1 LKKKLAPYY
10 KHNIDGFTIL
20 WFKGS
25 NKYLVLDEKI
35 NTVIDTFLKSRNYS
49 DFHNI
54 INTRDTF
61 SKDVSR
67 VFFSEIETLL
77 RTFNTTENTT
87 LSEKFKNSILDFDL
101 DKPYISI
108 SYNFN
113 GKIIKICYQSSL
125 ELHYIHP
132 QFAYLEIEE
141 PITKPD
147 CIFYIISKN
156 DCLLLFKNHLL
167 LGSFNSAD
175 YHLLQGKLAIELVC
189 ELTLTNESD
198 WLATFHAS
206 TVSND
211 SEAVMLIGE
220 SGKGK
225 STLSTILMD
234 YGYNLLTDD
243 FTPMLAK
250 SLNIHSYP
258 SAISIKKKAF
268 DLIASLSER
277 IQYYTFQSPNSRK
290 GLLKYVT
297 PINEIN
303 KPLPCST
310 IVLVNYV
317 QDAEA
322 SLDALGIDE
331 ALNAL
336 IPDSWISPLPEH
348 AQAFINWL
356 KTCHFYKLTYSNT
369 NDAISIFESL
379 LKLTGK
385 N

>member
-1 LKKKLAPYY
+1 MKKKLAPYY

-25 NKYLVLDEKI
+25 NKYLVLDEK
-35 NTVIDTFLKSRNYS
+35 TDAVIDTFLKSRNYS

-54 INTRDTF
+54 INTRDTY

-77 RTFNTTENTT
+77 TSVNLTEPIGQ
-87 LSEKFKNSILDFDL
+87 SEFIKHSISVLDL
-101 DKPYISI
+101 DTPYIPI
-108 SYNFN
+108 FYNFN
-113 GKIIKICYQSSL
+113 GKIIKVCYSSL
-125 ELHYIHP
+125 SEQLFIHP
-132 QFAYLEIEE
+132 QFSYLEIKD
-141 PITKPD
+141 PTTKPD
-147 CIFYIISKN
+147 CVFHINSLN
-156 DCLLLFKNHLL
+156 NRLNLFKNNSF
-167 LGSFNSAD
+167 LGSYNKAD
-175 YHLLQGKLAIELVC
+175 YHLLQGKFAIELIC

-277 IQYYTFQSPNSRK
+277 IQYNTFQSPNSRK

-322 SLDALGIDE
+322 SLETLGIDE

-348 AQAFINWL
+348 ALAFINWL

-369 NDAISIFESL
+369 NDAISLFESL